1 MQNKGAIQTFAILL
15 ALACVF
21 HLSFTFITQRTE
33 AKAME
38 EAGGD
43 VVKQRAILDS
53 IGNDA
58 ALDLGLFSVSY
69 NDAKRREMNLG
80 LDLRGGINV
89 TVEVSISDLLRK
101 MANNPNDPAFE
112 QAIAKAKETQKTSQ
126 EPFVDLFANAYQEAN
141 PGARLAAPG
150 LFGHANQK
158 LINGNMSNEEVLVLL
173 RNEAD
178 MALSRTFEVLDARIN
193 NFGMTQASI
202 QKVGTTG
209 RIRVELPGV
218 QNETHV
224 RELIEKPAKLEF
236 WETYEAAEVLNRFG
250 QIDELLRRQEVAESA
265 AEDVDTSQTETPD
278 SVSAEE
284 NPAEAPEASLAANA
298 PDLQNPELPEDTSSL
313 NTEDTEFGGQEDLG
327 PLFRHFV
334 TNIVEIEGQAQYG
347 FGPTLGY
354 TRNGPRDTM
363 VLNRLFARK
372 DVKGLLPPD
381 LKLAWG
387 NKAIQDASNEL
398 IDGQFALIALRSNSR
413 DGSPAM
419 EGDVVVNARFQNDE
433 NSGGFE
439 VVMEMNADG
448 ARDWAKLTEKNV
460 NKSVAIVLDG
470 RVYSYPNVNEKIAG
484 GISSISGNF
493 GLEEA
498 KALASILKSGK
509 LPARNE
515 IVEMAIVGPS
525 LGSKARAAGISSL
538 AIAFLLV
545 LLYMAFYYGKAGI
558 TADLALFTNLFFL
571 LGALA
576 GFGTTLTLPG
586 ITGIVLTIGM
596 SVDANVLIYERIR
609 EELRAG
615 KGVKMALADGYKRAY
630 RAIIDSNITTA
641 LIALVLIVFGAGPVR
656 GFAITLNLGIL
667 TSLFS
672 AIFITRLLFEWQLN
686 KNRSISFSSK
696 ATEKLFSRMSYDFV
710 GKRKPFYIVSAALML
725 AGFVSFATKGFNLG
739 VDLNGGRS
747 YVVAFD
753 NSDFSTSEVSTAVT
767 EAFGGASTQVKYYGD
782 QKTVLLVSK
791 YKIDD
796 QSEEVDNQVKSE
808 LFAALSGF
816 YTNPPSEE
824 TFVTINENKPANSG
838 IERVE
843 TVGPTMARDVAIKSI
858 WAVVISLIIMFAYIL
873 LRFRGWQYGLG
884 ALAALVHDVVLVL
897 AVFSIFD
904 GILPFSLEIDQAI
917 IAAVLTVIG
926 YSINDTVI
934 IFDRI
939 REYVSEARKG
949 TMGDMINNALNST
962 MGRTVN
968 TSMTVLFVLLVA
980 FLFGGEGIRG
990 LSFAVLIGVLVG
1002 TYSSIF
1008 IASPIVLDL
1017 QKKKAK

>member
-1 MQNKGAIQTFAILL
+1 
-15 ALACVF
+15 
-21 HLSFTFITQRTE
+21 
-33 AKAME
+33 
-38 EAGGD
+38 
-43 VVKQRAILDS
+43 
-53 IGNDA
+53 
-58 ALDLGLFSVSY
+58 
-69 NDAKRREMNLG
+69 
-80 LDLRGGINV
+80 
-89 TVEVSISDLLRK
+89 
-101 MANNPNDPAFE
+101 
-112 QAIAKAKETQKTSQ
+112 
-126 EPFVDLFANAYQEAN
+126 
-141 PGARLAAPG
+141 
-150 LFGHANQK
+150 
-158 LINGNMSNEEVLVLL
+158 
-173 RNEAD
+173 
-178 MALSRTFEVLDARIN
+178 
-193 NFGMTQASI
+193 
-202 QKVGTTG
+202 
-209 RIRVELPGV
+209 
-218 QNETHV
+218 
-224 RELIEKPAKLEF
+224 
-236 WETYEAAEVLNRFG
+236 
-250 QIDELLRRQEVAESA
+250 
-265 AEDVDTSQTETPD
+265 
-278 SVSAEE
+278 
-284 NPAEAPEASLAANA
+284 
-298 PDLQNPELPEDTSSL
+298 
-313 NTEDTEFGGQEDLG
+313 
-327 PLFRHFV
+327 
-334 TNIVEIEGQAQYG
+334 
-347 FGPTLGY
+347 
-354 TRNGPRDTM
+354 
-363 VLNRLFARK
+363 
-372 DVKGLLPPD
+372 
-381 LKLAWG
+381 
-387 NKAIQDASNEL
+387 
-398 IDGQFALIALRSNSR
+398 
-413 DGSPAM
+413 
-419 EGDVVVNARFQNDE
+419 
-433 NSGGFE
+433 
-439 VVMEMNADG
+439 
-448 ARDWAKLTEKNV
+448 
-460 NKSVAIVLDG
+460 
-470 RVYSYPNVNEKIAG
+470 
-484 GISSISGNF
+484 
-493 GLEEA
+493 
-498 KALASILKSGK
+498 
-509 LPARNE
+509 
-515 IVEMAIVGPS
+515 
-525 LGSKARAAGISSL
+525 
-538 AIAFLLV
+538 
-545 LLYMAFYYGKAGI
+545 
-558 TADLALFTNLFFL
+558 
-571 LGALA
+571 
-576 GFGTTLTLPG
+576 
-586 ITGIVLTIGM
+586 
-596 SVDANVLIYERIR
+596 
-609 EELRAG
+609 
-615 KGVKMALADGYKRAY
+615 
-630 RAIIDSNITTA
+630 
-641 LIALVLIVFGAGPVR
+641 
-656 GFAITLNLGIL
+656 
-667 TSLFS
+667 
-672 AIFITRLLFEWQLN
+672 
-686 KNRSISFSSK
+686 
-696 ATEKLFSRMSYDFV
+696 MSYDFV
-710 GKRKPFYIVSAALML
+710 VMRKPFYIVSAALML